1 MCAAVPAG
9 CAISAGMWRT
19 IIALMRSTLAQNA
32 MHTLENM
39 KPVKLIEFIISKR
52 YLLIIDLFWYWT
64 LNLTTVSIVFMS
76 TNECFYIF
84 LFFIYL
90 MHH

>member
-32 MHTLENM
+32 MHILENM

-52 YLLIIDLFWYWT
+52 YLLIIDLFWYLT
-64 LNLTTVSIVFMS
+64 LNWTTVSIVFMS

-90 MHH
+90 MHN